1 MKQFKL
7 PLMALLLAV
16 LLTVGCKKD
25 LRNPMLTSDATYSSD
40 TTGGFILLMDVTD
53 VTGTPQADPNCT
65 QNSVQVK
72 AYEWFKNRHV
82 SPTVSAK
89 DQISITIISNE
100 TGAVVETYA
109 PDVAA
114 NTTPLQTYCLPNGC
128 YTIKAHFS
136 HSASDNSVVN
146 YDVSASLCFGVD
158 ALCTYS
164 QGYWFANN
172 PKHPDGVHPWPNDIT
187 VGGYSYSN
195 ADGIAIWNTSN
206 AGGIP
211 DAKKAFTQLAAIY
224 LSGVDISATTIA
236 GDVAIIEA
244 WLTSLGQ
251 KLSPTY
257 LPMESDIDVATYG
270 DVRTAADNIS
280 TYINAHE
287 CAGSGE

>member
-1 MKQFKL
+1 MKKFKL
-7 PLMALLLAV
+7 PLITLLSAV
-16 LLTVGCKKD
+16 LLTIGCKKD
-25 LRNPMLTSDATYSSD
+25 LRNPVLTSDATYSSD

-53 VTGTPQADPNCT
+53 VTGTPQADPNCG
-65 QNSVQVK
+65 QNSIQVK

-89 DQISITIISNE
+89 DRISITIISNE
-100 TGAVVETYA
+100 TGAVVQSYA
-109 PDVAA
+109 PDADA

-136 HSASDNSVVN
+136 HSASSTSVVN

-172 PKHPDGVHPWPNDIT
+172 TQHPNGVHAWPNDIT
-187 VGGYSYSN
+187 IGGYSYSN

-224 LSGVDISATTIA
+224 LSGVDISTTTIG
-236 GDVAIIEA
+236 GDVATIEA

-280 TYINAHE
+280 NYINAHE
-287 CAGSGE
+287 CAGSGD

>member
-172 PKHPDGVHPWPNDIT
+172 PQHPNGVHTWPNDIT
-187 VGGYSYSN
+187 IGGYSYSN

-257 LPMESDIDVATYG
+257 LPMESDLDVATYG

>member
-1 MKQFKL
+1 MKKLKL
-7 PLMALLLAV
+7 PLIALLSAV
-16 LLTVGCKKD
+16 LLTIGCKKD
-25 LRNPMLTSDATYSSD
+25 LKNPILTSNATYSSD

-53 VTGTPQADPNCT
+53 VTGTAQADPACG
-65 QNSVQVK
+65 QNSIQVK

-89 DQISITIISNE
+89 DRISITIIDNE
-100 TGAVVETYA
+100 TGNTVESYA
-109 PDVAA
+109 PAADA

-136 HSASDNSVVN
+136 HSASDNSAVT
-146 YDVSASLCFGVD
+146 YDVSASLCFG
-158 ALCTYS
+158 AETLCTYS

-172 PKHPDGVHPWPNDIT
+172 SQHPDGVHAWPGNIT
-187 VGGYSYSN
+187 IGGYSYSN

-224 LSGVDISATTIA
+224 LSGIDISTTTIG

-251 KLSPTY
+251 KLSPSY
-257 LPMESDIDVATYG
+257 LPMESDTEIGTYG

-280 TYINAHE
+280 AYIQAHE
-287 CAGSGE
+287 CGGSEE